1 MRILP
6 CLWLG
11 AALAAQ
17 QPAVPPDLQQLA
29 DTVDASHRP
38 DGTTRQ
44 FRAFT
49 AVLDMKQTAADKGR
63 GEATLQVSFLEYQ
76 PNNRKHTQPLIRYRI
91 VDASTPIERGRDA
104 EGYWQLVDD
113 KPQDLETRSTT
124 NDLAAVKRDTN
135 LARQLLRFLDP
146 GAVLRSL
153 QDTEPVRDAEL
164 KLGRTEPIPC
174 RVVTGTLASFPR
186 LYETG
191 DDTPVRLAAYVDKST
206 NQLTAVELWP
216 LGEDGKPDRGHG
228 EFLKLDDFKLRD
240 HVKLPTRM
248 LLYQTKADGS
258 REKQMQVDVVSIE
271 LDPELTPLDFDRN
284 KRPKPKRP

>member
-17 QPAVPPDLQQLA
+17 QPAVPKDLQQLA
-29 DTVDASHRP
+29 ETVDASHRP

-44 FRAFT
+44 FHAFA
-49 AVLDMKQTAADKGR
+49 AVLDMKQTAADQGR
-63 GEATLQVSFLEYQ
+63 GEATLKVRFLEHQ
-76 PNNRKHTQPLIRYRI
+76 PKNRKHSQPLIRYRI
-91 VDASTPIERGRDA
+91 VDAATPIERGRDT

-153 QDTEPVRDAEL
+153 QDPEPVRDEEL
-164 KLGRTEPIPC
+164 KLGRTEPIAC
-174 RVVTGTLASFPR
+174 RVATGTLASFPR

-191 DDTPVRLAAYVDKST
+191 DDTPVRLSAYVDRATS
-206 NQLTAVELWP
+206 QLIAVELWP
-216 LGEDGKPDRGHG
+216 LDEAGKADRARGEL
-228 EFLKLDDFKLRD
+228 LKLDDFRLQD
-240 HVKLPTRM
+240 GVELPTHM
-248 LLYQTKADGS
+248 VLYRAKADGQ
-258 REKQMQVDVVSIE
+258 RKKQMQVDVVSIE

-284 KRPKPKRP
+284 ERH